1 MVDNMPRLILVGGGH
16 AQLSVLRALANKK
29 LDVEAVLVT
38 PSVYQIYSGM
48 LPGWIVGNYTM
59 EECRIDL
66 RPLAQAANVRFVLGS
81 VVEVDARRRV
91 VELSDGSTLDYDTLS
106 IDVGSETDT
115 SWLQAVDE
123 RLLPIKPLN
132 TFVHRWPS
140 IVTTASQRSDYHL
153 AVVGGGA
160 AGVELAFAARY
171 AFISKGI
178 RAEVALVASENG
190 LLPGH
195 AESVKKRAKN
205 LLHHHGIRLHQ
216 AQAVGVAEGLQ
227 LATGERL
234 QADCVIAT
242 TGARPAAWLENSG
255 LSRDEQGYILVD
267 SQQRSVSHANVFAA
281 GDVCVREDVH
291 LPRSGVH
298 AVLAGPILAN
308 NLLSNL
314 TGSPLQHYRPRKKS
328 LYLLATGSQ
337 YAIASWGWF
346 SAQGHWVWRWK
357 NWIDQRFMHKNR
369 LAREEGG

>member
-1 MVDNMPRLILVGGGH
+1 MPRLILVGGGH

-38 PSVYQIYSGM
+38 PSAYQIYSGM

-205 LLHHHGIRLHQ
+205 LLLHHGIHLHQ

-298 AVLAGPILAN
+298 AVFAGPILAN

-337 YAIASWGWF
+337 YAIASWGRF

-369 LAREEGG
+369 LGREGGG